1 MSGCSGVLSAGRL
14 GGVSDEAPEVVVA
27 DVQAWRAWLAQHV
40 GDQVGV
46 WLVLAKKGTADP
58 TNLSYEQALQEA
70 LCQGW
75 IDGQRRARDA
85 TTYRQRF
92 TPRRG
97 RSLWSQRNVG
107 IIEQLMAQGRMQP
120 GGLAEVERAQADGRW
135 AAAYAGAAGIEVPAD
150 LAAALDAAPAA
161 RAMFEVL
168 NAQNRYAVLYRV
180 TTAQRLQTRARRIEQ
195 YVAMLARGET
205 LYPQATRP
213 PF

>member
-1 MSGCSGVLSAGRL
+1 
-14 GGVSDEAPEVVVA
+14 VSDEAPEVIVA
-27 DVQAWRAWLAQHV
+27 DVEAWRAWLAQHV
-40 GDQVGV
+40 QDRVGV
-46 WLVLAKKGTADP
+46 WLVLAKKGTTDP
-58 TNLSYEQALQEA
+58 TSLSYEQALQEA

-75 IDGQRRARDA
+75 IDGQRRARDVS
-85 TTYRQRF
+85 TYRQRF

-107 IIEQLMAQGRMQP
+107 IVEQLMAQGRMQP

-135 AAAYAGAAGIEVPAD
+135 AAAYAGAAGMEVPAD

-168 NAQNRYAVLYRV
+168 SAQNRYAVLYRV
-180 TTAQRLQTRARRIEQ
+180 TTAQRPQTRARRIEQ

-205 LYPQATRP
+205 FYPQATRP
-213 PF
+213 PL